1 VDGNAV
7 GAQAVHDGVG
17 HVAAADGPRLLAA
30 AQSRPSG
37 AGRTRRWSRRSAA
50 VSPDPGTSGLAG
62 PDPHTSRRRRSRRAP
77 RTGPTC

>member
-37 AGRTRRWSRRSAA
+37 PGRTHR
-50 VSPDPGTSGLAG
+50 
-62 PDPHTSRRRRSRRAP
+62 
-77 RTGPTC
+77 